1 MSLYTTEFTCHKHGK
16 VRTASQSFSSSML
29 ASSGFCL
36 YKLCTLWPLRH
47 VKFRPFWLAGL
58 SVATPE
64 LNSSQLERSVTSQRA
79 STLVGAKSCSQY
91 DVDARRN
98 ATLFPASY
106 CEPAFIRPRAVT
118 RCNLAVS
125 DMYMRD
131 FGKTHQIAYTYCSV
145 GISDLKPLTGTSA
158 DQLPHRK
165 SRSLATA

>member
-1 MSLYTTEFTCHKHGK
+1 MKNCCAYI
-16 VRTASQSFSSSML
+16 
-29 ASSGFCL
+29 
-36 YKLCTLWPLRH
+36 
-47 VKFRPFWLAGL
+47 VKIYI
-58 SVATPE
+58 T
-64 LNSSQLERSVTSQRA
+64 
-79 STLVGAKSCSQY
+79 
-91 DVDARRN
+91 RN
-98 ATLFPASY
+98 ATALGSL
-106 CEPAFIRPRAVT
+106 IRPRAVT

>member
-1 MSLYTTEFTCHKHGK
+1 MVTHTHIHTHIHTHTHDNYYNPRCAHAHL
-16 VRTASQSFSSSML
+16 
-29 ASSGFCL
+29 
-36 YKLCTLWPLRH
+36 
-47 VKFRPFWLAGL
+47 GL
-58 SVATPE
+58 IT
-64 LNSSQLERSVTSQRA
+64 
-79 STLVGAKSCSQY
+79 
-91 DVDARRN
+91 RN
-98 ATLFPASY
+98 ATALGSL
-106 CEPAFIRPRAVT
+106 IRPRAVT

>member
-1 MSLYTTEFTCHKHGK
+1 MERRFQY
-16 VRTASQSFSSSML
+16 
-29 ASSGFCL
+29 
-36 YKLCTLWPLRH
+36 Y
-47 VKFRPFWLAGL
+47 
-58 SVATPE
+58 VAFANHT
-64 LNSSQLERSVTSQRA
+64 QYRA
-79 STLVGAKSCSQY
+79 R
-91 DVDARRN
+91 AREHNTRN
-98 ATLFPASY
+98 ATALGSL
-106 CEPAFIRPRAVT
+106 IRPRAVT